1 MEFEAKTALI
11 TGGGQGIG
19 AATARRLV
27 AAGANVVVADI
38 DAALLGGLEA
48 ELGGQL
54 VGVEADCGVAADIE
68 RAIETAVSRF
78 GGLDILVC
86 GAIHRAKGA
95 FLDVT
100 EDELDRALAVNI
112 KGYFLSV
119 QKAVPHFRAKGG
131 GKVVLIS
138 STFGFV
144 GAPDFSVYCTTK
156 GSVVN
161 MTRTLAFELAR
172 ENINVNAV
180 APGPI
185 MTEGMAAMIARDPT
199 IEGHRTA
206 GMPLPRFG
214 TPDEVADSILFLASD
229 QARYLHGHN
238 LVVDGGYL
246 AV

>member
-1 MEFEAKTALI
+1 MELEGTVALI

-19 AATARRLV
+19 AATARRFV
-27 AAGANVVVADI
+27 AAGGKVVVADI
-38 DAALLGGLEA
+38 DGDLLAQLEH
-48 ELGGQL
+48 ELGDRMK
-54 VGVEADCGVAADIE
+54 GVIADCGVSSDLD
-68 RAIETAVSRF
+68 RAIEEAVGF
-78 GGLDILVC
+78 GGGLDILVC
-86 GAIHRAKGA
+86 GAIYRAKGP
-95 FLDVT
+95 FMEVT
-100 EDELDRALAVNI
+100 EDDLDRALAVNI

-119 QKAVPHFRAKGG
+119 QKAVPHFRVRGG
-131 GKVVLIS
+131 GKVILIS

-161 MTRTLAFELAR
+161 MTRTLAFELAK

-185 MTEGMAAMIARDPT
+185 KTEGMAEMIAGDPT
-199 IEGHRTA
+199 IEAHRTA

-214 TPDEVADSILFLASD
+214 TPDEVATSILFLASD
-229 QARYLHGHN
+229 EARYLHGHN

>member
-1 MEFEAKTALI
+1 MQFEDKTALI
-11 TGGGQGIG
+11 TGGAQGIG

-27 AAGANVVVADI
+27 AEGANVVVADI
-38 DAALLGGLEA
+38 NAESLSQMKA
-48 ELGGQL
+48 ELGDRF
-54 VGVEADCGVAADIE
+54 VGEEADCGLSTDID
-68 RAIETAVSRF
+68 RAIESAVGRF

-86 GAIHRAKGA
+86 GAIYRAKGP
-95 FLDVT
+95 FLDV
-100 EDELDRALAVNI
+100 EEGDLDRALAVNI
-112 KGYFLSV
+112 KGYFLAV
-119 QKAVPHFRAKGG
+119 QKAVPHFRSRGG

-156 GSVVN
+156 GAVVN
-161 MTRTLAFELAR
+161 MARTLAFELAR

-185 MTEGMAAMIARDPT
+185 MTEGMAAMIAKDPT

-214 TPDEVADSILFLASD
+214 TPEEVADSILFLASD
-229 QARYLHGHN
+229 QAGYLHGHN